1 MRPFHVYILR
11 CADGSY
17 YTGHTDDMVLRMQQH
32 DNGDVGYTALR
43 KPVELLWQGEF
54 DTREGALAF
63 ELQIKG
69 WSRAKKE
76 ALMAGDWG
84 RVQAL
89 AQSHGH
95 AEHKP
100 GLGQAQPEQVGRN
113 GAQGRHETGLPPKHG
128 ISPPPPVQPEPV
140 EGLAPPAQALL
151 EGITGQPGPVQ
162 RRAMSKAITL
172 LESTRADHRTQAD
185 ELLTALLPHT
195 GKAFRLG
202 ISGVPGVG
210 KSTFIEALGLYL
222 ISQGHRVAVLTI
234 DPSSTVSGGSI
245 LGDKTRMEHL
255 SVHDKAYIRPSPSS
269 GTLGGVAEKTREAML
284 VCEAA
289 GYDVV
294 IVETVGVGQSE
305 IAVAGMTDMFVLM
318 QLPNAGDDLQAI
330 KKGVMEVA
338 DLVVINK
345 ADIDKAAATRA
356 EAQITSSLRL
366 LSQHGNPETAHHDD
380 TLWHPKVVQISAL
393 LGQGVD
399 TFWAA
404 VTQFRQLQT
413 AHGRI
418 TARREKQALA
428 WMWERID
435 AGLKLAFRQH
445 PQVRELLPQMQADV
459 AAGRVAASTAARILL
474 VAHGHTAPAAIK

>member
-1 MRPFHVYILR
+1 MSYSTTLLAGVLG
-11 CADGSY
+11 ADS
-17 YTGHTDDMVLRMQQH
+17 L
-32 DNGDVGYTALR
+32 
-43 KPVELLWQGEF
+43 
-54 DTREGALAF
+54 
-63 ELQIKG
+63 I
-69 WSRAKKE
+69 
-76 ALMAGDWG
+76 
-84 RVQAL
+84 
-89 AQSHGH
+89 
-95 AEHKP
+95 
-100 GLGQAQPEQVGRN
+100 
-113 GAQGRHETGLPPKHG
+113 
-128 ISPPPPVQPEPV
+128 
-140 EGLAPPAQALL
+140 
-151 EGITGQPGPVQ
+151 Q

-172 LESTRADHRTQAD
+172 LESTRADHRAQGD
-185 ELLTALLPHT
+185 ELLTALLPHA
-195 GKAFRLG
+195 GKSFRLG

-222 ISQGHRVAVLTI
+222 IAQGHRVAVLTI

-255 SVHDKAYIRPSPSS
+255 SVHEKAYIRPSPSS

-330 KKGVMEVA
+330 KKGVMEIA

-345 ADIDKAAATRA
+345 ADIDKNAATRA

-366 LSQHGNPETAHHDD
+366 LSQHGNPENAHHDE

-399 TFWAA
+399 SFWAA

-413 AHGRI
+413 ANGRLA
-418 TARREKQALA
+418 TRREKQALA

-445 PQVRELLPQMQADV
+445 PRVVQLLPQMQADV
-459 AAGRVAASTAARILL
+459 AAGRIAASTAARNLL
-474 VAHGHTAPAAIK
+474 LAHAHQAQAAIK